1 MARKIKKKE
10 DGNRSLQRQVLYS
23 ASFDLLPFRLEY
35 LELEK
40 FI

>member
-10 DGNRSLQRQVLYS
+10 DGNHNLQIQVS
-23 ASFDLLPFRLEY
+23 HFANFDLRPFQLDY

-40 FI
+40 SI

>member
-10 DGNRSLQRQVLYS
+10 DGNRSLQKQILYS
-23 ASFDLLPFRLEY
+23 ASFDLRLFRLEY

-40 FI
+40 SI